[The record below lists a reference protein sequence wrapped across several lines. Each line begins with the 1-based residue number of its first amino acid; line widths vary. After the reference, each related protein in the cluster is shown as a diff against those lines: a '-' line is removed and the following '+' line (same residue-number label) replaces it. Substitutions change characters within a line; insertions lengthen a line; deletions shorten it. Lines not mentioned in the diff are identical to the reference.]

1 MNILDAVDAVSLRK
15 DIPQFRAG
23 DELKIHVRVIEG
35 NKSRLQVFQGIVIR
49 RQGDGVRETFTIRK
63 VSYGVGVERTF
74 PVHTPVIEKIE
85 LVKKGEVRRAKL
97 YYLRDLRGKAA
108 KIREKRDGIEGYGD
122 GILSTPEAVVVV
134 SEPVA
139 VSEPETIIFSMRNK
153 GSLLKELP
161 ILVIVAL
168 VVSLFIKSFLVQFF
182 YIPSGSMEN
191 TLQIKDRVAVNKVP
205 FISDNI
211 KRGDVVV
218 FRDPNDWLPEPYENS
233 TNQFVVK
240 AKSALV
246 AVGVLPNPA
255 KQYLVKRVVGV
266 GGDRVVCCT
275 KDGKLTINGVE
286 VTVPKGKLWVMGD
299 HRGASADSRYHQDDI
314 NKGFVPESKV
324 SGRVVGVIWPFKNI
338 TYIPRVDVLN
348 N

>member
-1 MNILDAVDAVSLRK
+1 
-15 DIPQFRAG
+15 
-23 DELKIHVRVIEG
+23 
-35 NKSRLQVFQGIVIR
+35 
-49 RQGDGVRETFTIRK
+49 
-63 VSYGVGVERTF
+63 
-74 PVHTPVIEKIE
+74 
-85 LVKKGEVRRAKL
+85 
-97 YYLRDLRGKAA
+97 
-108 KIREKRDGIEGYGD
+108 
-122 GILSTPEAVVVV
+122 
-134 SEPVA
+134 
-139 VSEPETIIFSMRNK
+139 MRNK

-205 FISDNI
+205 FISNNI

-218 FRDPNDWLPEPYENS
+218 FRDPDNWLPEIVEYS
-233 TNQFVVK
+233 TNQYISK

-275 KDGKLTINGVE
+275 KEGNLTINGIEVTE
-286 VTVPKGKLWVMGD
+286 PYIFAGNKPSEMNFDVTVPKGKLWVMGD
-299 HRGASADSRYHQDDI
+299 HRGASADSRYHQEDI
-314 NKGFVPESKV
+314 NKGFVPLSKV
-324 SGRVVGVIWPFKNI
+324 TGRVVGVIWPFKNI

-348 N
+348 K